1 MFIKSC
7 FILWFIY
14 VMEISEYVEENIVN
28 GYYSGDL
35 LFFYVSTPESSRV
48 NPSNSYSEFI
58 DDRAF
63 EYINNIYSGVDFS
76 SNF

>member
-35 LFFYVSTPESSRV
+35 LFLCF
-48 NPSNSYSEFI
+48 NS
-58 DDRAF
+58 
-63 EYINNIYSGVDFS
+63 
-76 SNF
+76 